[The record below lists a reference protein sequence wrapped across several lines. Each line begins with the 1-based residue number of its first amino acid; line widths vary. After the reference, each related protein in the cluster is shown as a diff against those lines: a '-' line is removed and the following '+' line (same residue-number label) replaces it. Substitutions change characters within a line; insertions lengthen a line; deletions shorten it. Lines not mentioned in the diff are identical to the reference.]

1 MAYRTALRGP
11 LAALLTAI
19 GLNAPPAAADPV
31 DVLFIGNSF
40 TFGPLSDV
48 QSFRPDTVTDLNGNG
63 YGGVPALFK
72 AFTLEAGLD

>member
-19 GLNAPPAAADPV
+19 GLNAPP
-31 DVLFIGNSF
+31 
-40 TFGPLSDV
+40 
-48 QSFRPDTVTDLNGNG
+48 
-63 YGGVPALFK
+63 VPALFK